1 MVWHSLCT
9 FVPGRLRLQ
18 SHRLTEPRGSLR
30 LRAFAAHVAV
40 IVGGA
45 AFLALTPVTVSWPPD
60 ALEGGELA
68 AWVLVIS
75 VVYYLALRAI
85 FRRRRPVRQRLGADL
100 DLTPR
105 ELEILRLIADSFTAK
120 EIAETLCISPKTV
133 AAHRSHILRKLGVRD
148 RVALTRYAIRIGLVD
163 P

>member
-1 MVWHSLCT
+1 
-9 FVPGRLRLQ
+9 VPARLRLQ
-18 SHRLTEPRGSLR
+18 RHRVMGPRGSLR
-30 LRAFAAHVAV
+30 LRAFAAHVAI

-45 AFLALTPVTVSWPPD
+45 AFLALSPVTVSWPLVP
-60 ALEGGELA
+60 LEGGELA

-75 VVYYLALRAI
+75 VVYYLALGVI
-85 FRRRRPVRQRLGADL
+85 FQRRRPVRQRLDADV

-105 ELEILRLIADSFTAK
+105 ELEILRLIADSYTTK

-133 AAHRSHILRKLGVRD
+133 AAHRGHILRKVGVKD
-148 RVALTRYAIRIGLVD
+148 RVALTRYAIKRGLVD

>member
-1 MVWHSLCT
+1 
-9 FVPGRLRLQ
+9 VPHRLRLQ
-18 SHRLTEPRGSLR
+18 GHLTEPRGSLR
-30 LRAFAAHVAV
+30 FRAFAAHVAV

-45 AFLALTPVTVSWPPD
+45 AFLALSPETVSWPLVP
-60 ALEGGELA
+60 LEGGELA

-75 VVYYLALRAI
+75 VVYYLALGLI
-85 FRRRRPVRQRLGADL
+85 FQRRRPVRQRLDADV

-105 ELEILRLIADSFTAK
+105 ELEILRLIADSYTTK

-133 AAHRSHILRKLGVRD
+133 AAHRGHILRKVGVKD
-148 RVALTRYAIRIGLVD
+148 RVALTRYAIKRGLVD

>member
-1 MVWHSLCT
+1 
-9 FVPGRLRLQ
+9 VPARLRVQ
-18 SHRLTEPRGSLR
+18 RHRVMEPRVSLR
-30 LRAFAAHVAV
+30 LRAFAAHLAV

-45 AFLALTPVTVSWPPD
+45 AFLALSPVTVSWPLVP
-60 ALEGGELA
+60 LEGGELA

-75 VVYYLALRAI
+75 VVYYLALGLI
-85 FRRRRPVRQRLGADL
+85 FQRRRPVPQRLDADV

-105 ELEILRLIADSFTAK
+105 ELEILRLIADSYTTK

-133 AAHRSHILRKLGVRD
+133 AAHRGHILRKLGVKD
-148 RVALTRYAIRIGLVD
+148 RVALTRYAIKRGLVD